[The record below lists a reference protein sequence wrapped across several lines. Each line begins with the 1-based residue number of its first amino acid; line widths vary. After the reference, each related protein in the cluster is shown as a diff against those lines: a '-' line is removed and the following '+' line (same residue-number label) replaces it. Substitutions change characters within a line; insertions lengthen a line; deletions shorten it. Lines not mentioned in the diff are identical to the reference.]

1 MKKILFFLLLLFT
14 SPAYAE
20 RQTLESEAIQAE
32 IEILEYEMHVYFSPT
47 VQEKIVANHWDSLA
61 WVSVRDA
68 NQVPHR
74 AAYLLRSEEGFYIL
88 KAAYPRQ
95 SLWTLRLILGPKKGQ
110 GLDGEWTFLD
120 RNLVNKE

>member
-1 MKKILFFLLLLFT
+1 MKKILFFLLLFFA
-14 SPAYAE
+14 SRAYAE

-32 IEILEYEMHVYFSPT
+32 IEILEYEMHVYFSPS

-68 NQVPHR
+68 EQVPHR
-74 AAYLLRSEEGFYIL
+74 AAYILRPEGGFYTV

-95 SLWTLRLILGPKKGQ
+95 SLWTLRLMLGPKKGP
-110 GLDGEWTFLD
+110 GLNGEWTFLD